1 MDVHQRFCQAGMPS
15 APDTIANHVALTQ
28 RWQHGLRGENA
39 ELFLNAFFSLA
50 RRQIQHAAS
59 SASTSAPAFM
69 TVELRKSFFFF
80 LVSKSEGCSTRQA
93 FSLGVLFGCNF
104 SGMFPEMLQYQVRTR
119 GMNFRTLEWQ
129 SSWDVPEISKFRTAA
144 FHFKKLK
151 FFSAID
157 LLGDTHLLDNFHKIL
172 KEETALLWIADSR
185 NIRIDSCKTINEATT
200 RKQKSFPCQIAK
212 QSACFLH

>member
-1 MDVHQRFCQAGMPS
+1 MRIPHWWECSLRPHGCTPKVLPS
-15 APDTIANHVALTQ
+15 
-28 RWQHGLRGENA
+28 W
-39 ELFLNAFFSLA
+39 NAFRSRHNRKPCCTHPALATWTAWWKCWTVPECIFLSCTKTDSTRCFFSVH
-50 RRQIQHAAS
+50 ISPSFYDSWAAEV
-59 SASTSAPAFM
+59 FF
-69 TVELRKSFFFF
+69 FFFF

-157 LLGDTHLLDNFHKIL
+157 LLGDTHLLG
-172 KEETALLWIADSR
+172 
-185 NIRIDSCKTINEATT
+185 
-200 RKQKSFPCQIAK
+200 
-212 QSACFLH
+212 